1 MASRSNAQSRARRR
15 AGRNLME
22 IIERY
27 ELDIHQIA
35 KDTGVD
41 LITLENLA
49 TFTPHLRTIE
59 RVSAYLQRI
68 ARQRR
73 GAKRRPQRAPQRVF
87 S

>member
-1 MASRSNAQSRARRR
+1 MD
-15 AGRNLME
+15 

-27 ELDIHQIA
+27 GLDPRQIA

-41 LITLENLA
+41 LITLTNLA

-59 RVSAYLQRI
+59 RVSAYLQKVARGRRTSLV
-68 ARQRR
+68 RQRLKRSSQR
-73 GAKRRPQRAPQRVF
+73 GADPQRVF